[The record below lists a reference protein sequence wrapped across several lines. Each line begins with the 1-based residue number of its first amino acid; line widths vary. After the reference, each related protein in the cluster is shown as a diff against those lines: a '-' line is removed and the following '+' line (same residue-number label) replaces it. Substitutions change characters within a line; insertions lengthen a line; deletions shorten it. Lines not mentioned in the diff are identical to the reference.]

1 MFGTNPPFSACW
13 LAAGA
18 ACALAVTPAA
28 AQRAPGGPQAPQM
41 GPQMSRSPQMSRIPA
56 PPREV
61 SDQDHARSRM
71 RSGENRSFEDLLGSA
86 RRVGRGEFIAVEPDI
101 STNIYRFKFM
111 RPTGNMVWVDVDGRT
126 GRVIAERE

>member
-1 MFGTNPPFSACW
+1 MLGIDKSLSALW
-13 LAAGA
+13 LAAGG
-18 ACALAVTPAA
+18 ACVLLVTPAA
-28 AQRAPGGPQAPQM
+28 AQRGPGGPQ
-41 GPQMSRSPQMSRIPA
+41 SPQMSQMARPAPASRMPFA

-71 RSGENRSFEDLLGSA
+71 RSGENRSFEELLGSA

-126 GRVIAERE
+126 GRVVAERE